1 MGNFFTPM
9 KEQKFQSYLAPA
21 VEVQLVVAERGYF
34 GSMLEDP
41 VEDTR
46 QNW

>member
-1 MGNFFTPM
+1 MLMRNYLR
-9 KEQKFQSYLAPA
+9 KEYLAPEFEIQ
-21 VEVQLVVAERGYF
+21 VVVAERGYI

-41 VEDTR
+41 IERPD